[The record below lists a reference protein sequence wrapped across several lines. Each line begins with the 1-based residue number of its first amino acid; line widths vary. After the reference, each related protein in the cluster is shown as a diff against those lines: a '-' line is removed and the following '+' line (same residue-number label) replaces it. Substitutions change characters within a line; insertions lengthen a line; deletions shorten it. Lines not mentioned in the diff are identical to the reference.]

1 MPLAYVESWDT
12 ACTVIRAGLITSA
25 NTAFTTRFGFGLV
38 ADKTFHLDFLP
49 PKVTVAT
56 LFMGGGTDV
65 AHTWSD
71 SVPKELIMPARI
83 EGRFNSRADARAF
96 AMMMLAAIPIQR
108 TSNVS
113 EFRLAGNPE
122 ITPDVIRLAN
132 DKDER
137 QYWKVNI
144 PCLAV
149 FLTDEEYS

>member
-1 MPLAYVESWDT
+1 MPLAYEESWDD
-12 ACTVIRAGLITSA
+12 ACTTIRAKLCESA
-25 NTAFTTRFGFGLV
+25 DFAFYQRFAIGPV

-49 PKVTVAT
+49 PKINVAA

-71 SVPKELIMPARI
+71 AQPKELIMPARI

-96 AMMMLAAIPIQR
+96 AMMMLAALPIQR
-108 TSNVS
+108 TGNVS

-122 ITPDVIRLAN
+122 IEPDAMRLAN
-132 DKDER
+132 DKEER
-137 QYWKVNI
+137 QYWKAKI

-149 FLTDEEYS
+149 FLTDEEYP